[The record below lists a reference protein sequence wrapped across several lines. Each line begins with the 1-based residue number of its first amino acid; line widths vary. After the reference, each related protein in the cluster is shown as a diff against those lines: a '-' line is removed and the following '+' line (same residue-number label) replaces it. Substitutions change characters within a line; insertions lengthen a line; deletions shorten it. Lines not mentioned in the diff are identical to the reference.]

1 MTKRTIRLATEQD
14 LPRIQE
20 LIDQGRQK
28 MREIG
33 NTDQWTNGYPQP
45 EVLLGDIRAGNSY
58 LLFEGDVAIATY
70 AFVKGPDVTY
80 ARIYEGQWLDDGE
93 EYYVI
98 HRMAS
103 APGVHGVVS
112 DVLDDCFR
120 RTSNIRIDTHRH
132 NTAMQGALKKCG
144 FQYCGIIYL
153 LDGAERL
160 AFQRRL

>member
-58 LLFEGDVAIATY
+58 LLLEDDVAIATY

-93 EYYVI
+93 EFYQ
-98 HRMAS
+98 
-103 APGVHGVVS
+103 P
-112 DVLDDCFR
+112 VLE
-120 RTSNIRIDTHRH
+120 
-132 NTAMQGALKKCG
+132 G
-144 FQYCGIIYL
+144 
-153 LDGAERL
+153 E
-160 AFQRRL
+160 